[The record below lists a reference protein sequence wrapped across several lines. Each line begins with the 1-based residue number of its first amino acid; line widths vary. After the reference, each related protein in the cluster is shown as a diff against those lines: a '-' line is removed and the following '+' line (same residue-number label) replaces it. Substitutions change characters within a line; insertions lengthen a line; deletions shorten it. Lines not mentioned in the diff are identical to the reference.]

1 MSKHMTIEEFDKIYN
16 AGASI
21 AAIQKYFLSYENAIV
36 NSNASARDLRP
47 LKVLCAVSDVLD
59 AVVISYFEE
68 SVYCDKAKRKYV
80 RIAPEELREL
90 ANSLLSIAEAN
101 EKLCKHL
108 DIQNN

>member
-1 MSKHMTIEEFDKIYN
+1 MNKHMTIEEFDKIRSS
-16 AGASI
+16 GTPI
-21 AAIQKYFLSYENAIV
+21 AAIKEYFLSYEDAIV
-36 NSNASARDLRP
+36 KSNGSARDLRP
-47 LKVLCAVSDVLD
+47 LKVLCDTCAKLD

-68 SVYCDKAKRKYV
+68 PVYSDKAKRKYV

-90 ANSLLSIAEAN
+90 ANSLLAIAEAN

>member
-1 MSKHMTIEEFDKIYN
+1 MSKHMTIEEFDKLRSSN
-16 AGASI
+16 TPNTAV
-21 AAIQKYFLSYENAIV
+21 KEYFLSYEDVIV
-36 NSNASARDLRP
+36 KSNDSARDFRP
-47 LKVLCAVSDVLD
+47 LKILCDTYGKLD

-90 ANSLLSIAEAN
+90 ADSLLTIAEAN

-108 DIQNN
+108 DTKNN

>member
-1 MSKHMTIEEFDKIYN
+1 MNKHMTIEEFDKIYN

-47 LKVLCAVSDVLD
+47 LKVLCAVSDVLND
-59 AVVISYFEE
+59 VVISYIDEPIY
-68 SVYCDKAKRKYV
+68 SNKAKKKYV

-90 ANSLLSIAEAN
+90 ANSLLAIAEAN

-108 DIQNN
+108 DIKNN